1 MAAAGKF
8 GGGDPPCVM
17 CEKRVYKMEEMT
29 LENKVMHKTCF
40 RCLTCDRQLSLGNFA
55 AVAGKLYCKVHYFE
69 LFSQSGGKYA
79 AFGADDQFKHKS
91 STSFAGGIT
100 GGGVNVPTVGS
111 HASSSSA
118 AAPPAPAPAARSKSA
133 PVEDSASSDRPLS
146 GTFIDRPLAGEA
158 GESSSSP
165 KRTSIKERLAAYTNV
180 AAAKSSSGSED
191 DAGLGSTVSSA
202 ASDRPLAGLGASSA
216 SASAP
221 RSPSGKAAASTA
233 SAPAAATATGAGK
246 PATRNAGT
254 TAHAE
259 TREASTSF
267 GVATGEG
274 AGAGY
279 DVGSLQAENAALKA
293 KVTELTAQVA
303 RLKSELAVQTAKALE
318 SDEWVAKLATDK
330 EGSAAKEAVKL
341 SAKLHE
347 HSSPKAGERKSPKGD
362 RKKSPKSGSELSP
375 KAAKAE
381 QQDVQEQEQ
390 QSGGES
396 GLSEGSPRKEKRQ
409 SKMEMFLTGVSSVEE
424 DA

>member
-1 MAAAGKF
+1 MASAGKF
-8 GGGDPPCVM
+8 GGGDPLCVV

-29 LENKVMHKTCF
+29 LENKPMHKTCF

-69 LFSQSGGKYA
+69 LFAQSGGKYA
-79 AFGADDQFKHKS
+79 VFGADDGFKHKS

-111 HASSSSA
+111 SQPSA
-118 AAPPAPAPAARSKSA
+118 AAPAAAPAAPPRKSGSG
-133 PVEDSASSDRPLS
+133 EDSSSSDRPLS
-146 GTFIDRPLAGEA
+146 GSFSDRPLAGEA

-165 KRTSIKERLAAYTNV
+165 KRLSVKERLAAYTNV
-180 AAAKSSSGSED
+180 AAAKSSSGSDE
-191 DAGLGSTVSSA
+191 DAGLGAAVSAA
-202 ASDRPLAGLGASSA
+202 ASDRPLAAAAAVA
-216 SASAP
+216 SA
-221 RSPSGKAAASTA
+221 
-233 SAPAAATATGAGK
+233 K

-254 TAHAE
+254 IAHAE

-267 GVATGEG
+267 SVAAESGGPGDG
-274 AGAGY
+274 ASS
-279 DVGSLQAENAALKA
+279 DVASLQAENAALKA

-330 EGSAAKEAVKL
+330 EGSTAKEAVKL

-347 HSSPKAGERKSPKGD
+347 HSSPKTGERKSPKSE
-362 RKKSPKSGSELSP
+362 RKKSPKSDSSREVS
-375 KAAKAE
+375 ASADRAE
-381 QQDVQEQEQ
+381 RHRHEQEQEQEQ

-396 GLSEGSPRKEKRQ
+396 GLSEGSPRKDKRK
-409 SKMEMFLTGVSSVEE
+409 SKMEMFLNSVSSADE